1 MFLTGIVGFY
11 ACRRVLDMD
20 MKRLDFFCQVVEL
33 KSFTRAA
40 EKLHL
45 TQPTVSEGVRLLEET
60 LGELLLDR
68 MGREV
73 LPTPAGKVLH
83 RYARRIL
90 QLRDEAKRAVS
101 DLRDT
106 TGGFLSM
113 GASTIPGAYLLPRL
127 IENYSKVSAGVEVS
141 LKISGTGQILE
152 DLLQERLEL
161 GLVGGMSTVRGLEW
175 HSCFGDE
182 LVLIVPPKHRWADR
196 DQVDPAELLDE
207 PILLRESG
215 SGTRT
220 TLEQHLRQH
229 KVEPAKLRVLAE
241 MGSNEA
247 VKQGVRGGLGVAV
260 ISGLSVFDEIARGD
274 LVALK
279 LTGEPLSR
287 PFYLVQRSGRQLT
300 SAAESFRSLILQSS

>member
-1 MFLTGIVGFY
+1 
-11 ACRRVLDMD
+11 MD

-60 LGELLLDR
+60 LGESLLDR

-73 LPTPAGKVLH
+73 LPTPAGKILY

-90 QLRDEAKRAVS
+90 QLRDEAQRAVR
-101 DLRDT
+101 DLRSSS
-106 TGGFLSM
+106 GGLLSM
-113 GASTIPGAYLLPRL
+113 GASTIPGAYLLPGL
-127 IENYSKVSAGVEVS
+127 IERYSKDNPGADVA
-141 LKISGTGQILE
+141 LKISGTGQVLE

-161 GLVGGMSTVRGLEW
+161 ALVGGMSSVRGLEW
-175 HSCFGDE
+175 HACFGDE
-182 LVLIVPPKHRWADR
+182 LVLIVPPDHRWASR
-196 DQVDPAELLDE
+196 DQIAPSELLEE
-207 PILLRESG
+207 PILVREHG

-220 TLEQHLRQH
+220 TLEQHLLQH
-229 KVEPAKLRVLAE
+229 KVEPAKLHVLAE

-260 ISGLSVFDEIARGD
+260 ISGLSVSDEIDRGD
-274 LVALK
+274 LVALT
-279 LTGEPLSR
+279 LAGESLRR

-300 SAAESFRSLILQSS
+300 PAAALFRSLVLESS

>member
-1 MFLTGIVGFY
+1 
-11 ACRRVLDMD
+11 MD

-33 KSFTRAA
+33 KSFTKAA

-60 LGELLLDR
+60 LGESLLDR

-73 LPTPAGKVLH
+73 LPTPAGKVLY

-101 DLRDT
+101 DLRDSA
-106 TGGFLSM
+106 GGLLSL

-127 IENYSKVSAGVEVS
+127 IEAYSKQYPGAEVA
-141 LKISGTGQILE
+141 LKISGTGQVLD

-161 GLVGGMSTVRGLEW
+161 ALVGGMSTVRGLEW
-175 HSCFGDE
+175 HACFGDE
-182 LVLIVPPKHRWADR
+182 LVLIVPPHHRWASLE
-196 DQVDPAELLDE
+196 QIDPAELLEE
-207 PILLRESG
+207 PILLREAG

-220 TLEQHLRQH
+220 TLEQYLRQY
-229 KVEPAKLRVLAE
+229 KVEPAKLQVLAE

-260 ISGLSVFDEIARGD
+260 ISGLSVTDEIARGD
-274 LVALK
+274 LVSLK
-279 LTGEPLSR
+279 LVGEPLGR

-300 SAAESFRSLILQSS
+300 SAAESFRNLILESS

>member
-1 MFLTGIVGFY
+1 
-11 ACRRVLDMD
+11 MD

-60 LGELLLDR
+60 LGESLLDR

-73 LPTPAGKVLH
+73 LPTPAGKVLY

-101 DLRDT
+101 ELRES
-106 TGGFLSM
+106 GGGLLSI

-127 IENYSKVSAGVEVS
+127 IETFSKEVPGAEVA
-141 LKISGTGQILE
+141 LKISGTGRVLD
-152 DLLQERLEL
+152 DLVQERLEL
-161 GLVGGMSTVRGLEW
+161 ALVGGMSNVRGLEW
-175 HSCFGDE
+175 HACFGDE
-182 LVLIVPPKHRWADR
+182 LTLIVPPTHRWASR
-196 DQVDPAELLDE
+196 KVIEPAEMLEE
-207 PILLRESG
+207 PILLREAG

-220 TLEQHLRQH
+220 TLEQYLQQN
-229 KVEPAKLRVLAE
+229 KVEPAKLHVLAE

-247 VKQGVRGGLGVAV
+247 VKQGVRGGLGIAV
-260 ISGLSVFDEIARGD
+260 ISGLSVSDEIERGD

-279 LTGEPLSR
+279 LAGDPLSR

-300 SAAESFRSLILQSS
+300 SAGESFRNLVLSAH

>member
-1 MFLTGIVGFY
+1 
-11 ACRRVLDMD
+11 MD

-90 QLRDEAKRAVS
+90 QLRDEATRAVS
-101 DLRDT
+101 ELSDSA
-106 TGGFLSM
+106 GGLLSM

-127 IENYSKVSAGVEVS
+127 IESYAAEYPGAEVS
-141 LKISGTGQILE
+141 LRISGTGQILD
-152 DLLQERLEL
+152 DLLHERLEL
-161 GLVGGMSTVRGLEW
+161 ALVGGMSNVRGLEW
-175 HSCFGDE
+175 HACFGDE
-182 LVLIVPPKHRWADR
+182 LILIVPPKHRWASR
-196 DQVDPAELLDE
+196 SQIDPAELLEE
-207 PILLRESG
+207 PILLREAG

-220 TLEQHLRQH
+220 TLEHHLRQH
-229 KVEPAKLRVLAE
+229 KIEPAKLHVLAE

-260 ISGLSVFDEIARGD
+260 ISGLSVTDEIERGN
-274 LVALK
+274 LVSLK
-279 LTGEPLSR
+279 LTGELLSR

-300 SAAESFRSLILQSS
+300 SAAESFRNLVLSTS

>member
-1 MFLTGIVGFY
+1 
-11 ACRRVLDMD
+11 MD

-60 LGELLLDR
+60 LGESLLDR

-73 LPTPAGKVLH
+73 LPTPAGKVLY

-90 QLRDEAKRAVS
+90 QLRDEAKRAVGE
-101 DLRDT
+101 LRES
-106 TGGFLSM
+106 GGGLLSI

-127 IENYSKVSAGVEVS
+127 IETFSKEFPGAEVS
-141 LKISGTGQILE
+141 LKISGTGKILD
-152 DLLQERLEL
+152 DLVHERLEL
-161 GLVGGMSTVRGLEW
+161 ALVGGMSPVRGLDW
-175 HSCFGDE
+175 HACFGDE
-182 LVLIVPPKHRWADR
+182 LLLIVPPEHRWATR
-196 DQVDPAELLDE
+196 GEIEPSELLEE
-207 PILLRESG
+207 PMLLREAG

-220 TLEQHLRQH
+220 TLEQYLQQH
-229 KVEPAKLRVLAE
+229 KVEPAKLHVLAE

-260 ISGLSVFDEIARGD
+260 ISGLSVSDEIVRGD

-279 LTGEPLSR
+279 LAGEPLSR

-300 SAAESFRSLILQSS
+300 SVGEKFLGLVLSDQE

>member
-1 MFLTGIVGFY
+1 
-11 ACRRVLDMD
+11 MD

-40 EKLHL
+40 ERLHL

-60 LGELLLDR
+60 VGESLLDR

-73 LPTPAGKVLH
+73 LPTPAGKVLY

-90 QLRDEAKRAVS
+90 QLRDEAKEAVS
-101 DLRDT
+101 DLRNSAS
-106 TGGFLSM
+106 GFLSM
-113 GASTIPGAYLLPRL
+113 GASTVPGAYLLPNL
-127 IENYSKVSAGVEVS
+127 IKKYSKESPDVEVA
-141 LKISGTGQILE
+141 LKIAGTGQILD

-161 GLVGGMSTVRGLEW
+161 ALVGGMSSVRGLEW
-175 HSCFGDE
+175 HACFGDE
-182 LVLIVPPKHRWADR
+182 LVLVVPPAHRWASR
-196 DQVDPAELLDE
+196 EQIDPAELLEE
-207 PILLRESG
+207 PLLVRESG

-220 TLEQHLRQH
+220 TLEQHLRQD
-229 KVEPAKLRVLAE
+229 KVEPAKLHVLAE

-260 ISGLSVFDEIARGD
+260 ISGLSVSDEIERGD

-279 LTGEPLSR
+279 LTGEPLVR

-300 SAAESFRSLILQSS
+300 SAAESLRSLVLQSS

>member
-1 MFLTGIVGFY
+1 
-11 ACRRVLDMD
+11 MD
-20 MKRLDFFCQVVEL
+20 MKRLAFFCQVVEL

-60 LGELLLDR
+60 LGESLLDR

-73 LPTPAGKVLH
+73 LPTPAGKVLY

-90 QLRDEAKRAVS
+90 QLRDEATRAVG
-101 DLRDT
+101 DLRDS
-106 TGGFLSM
+106 GGGLLSI

-127 IENYSKVSAGVEVS
+127 IESHTQQSPGAEVA
-141 LKISGTGQILE
+141 LKISGTGQILD

-161 GLVGGMSTVRGLEW
+161 GLVGGMSSVRGLEW
-175 HSCFGDE
+175 QACFGDE
-182 LVLIVPPKHRWADR
+182 LILIVPPRHRWAAR
-196 DQVDPAELLDE
+196 ERIDPVELLDE
-207 PILLRESG
+207 PMLLREAG

-220 TLEQHLRQH
+220 TLEQYLRQH
-229 KVEPAKLRVLAE
+229 RIEPAKLRVLAE

-260 ISGLSVFDEIARGD
+260 ISALSVSDEIDRG
-274 LVALK
+274 AL
-279 LTGEPLSR
+279 LSLRLSGEPLRR

-300 SAAESFRSLILQSS
+300 PAAETFRALILASR